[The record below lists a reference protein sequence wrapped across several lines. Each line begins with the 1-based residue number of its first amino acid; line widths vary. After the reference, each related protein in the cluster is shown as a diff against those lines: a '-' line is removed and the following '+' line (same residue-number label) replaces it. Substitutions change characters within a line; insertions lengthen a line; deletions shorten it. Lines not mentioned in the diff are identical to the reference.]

1 MKATEQ
7 YFLVV
12 LFIIMLYKVVLTFK
26 SVDEILQCNP
36 SNESYWAVLL
46 RGTAYYVVNGV
57 FNFWDFGQIIQ
68 YDQSNETPLFC
79 SVKLEIFLEL
89 QGVQNLRL
97 KLNRALLKFIECF
110 LSGELRKVALEKQWS
125 PTNNKNTVDR
135 YLVYCIHLHA
145 QWQSIPQIMKT
156 FSLWLHI
163 NVLKCH
169 LIFSWPILFKHFGYL

>member
-1 MKATEQ
+1 MV
-7 YFLVV
+7 FS
-12 LFIIMLYKVVLTFK
+12 TF
-26 SVDEILQCNP
+26 EIL
-36 SNESYWAVLL
+36 
-46 RGTAYYVVNGV
+46 
-57 FNFWDFGQIIQ
+57 DKIIQ

-145 QWQSIPQIMKT
+145 Q
-156 FSLWLHI
+156 
-163 NVLKCH
+163 
-169 LIFSWPILFKHFGYL
+169 

>member
-1 MKATEQ
+1 M
-7 YFLVV
+7 FS
-12 LFIIMLYKVVLTFK
+12 TF
-26 SVDEILQCNP
+26 EIL
-36 SNESYWAVLL
+36 
-46 RGTAYYVVNGV
+46 
-57 FNFWDFGQIIQ
+57 DKIIQ